1 MAFLAAVAEL
11 STLAN
16 TGLVGAKEVEA
27 TRRVGNEDR
36 AKASAAG
43 VGRVTAVRHQYAEAV
58 GPAIGRMVPAGAIE
72 CPYATPILPRRGTVR
87 D

>member
-1 MAFLAAVAEL
+1 LAAAAEF
-11 STLAN
+11 STFAKAGLLAAN
-16 TGLVGAKEVEA
+16 EVDA

-43 VGRVTAVRHQYAEAV
+43 VGRVTAVRHQYAEAP

-72 CPYATPILPRRGTVR
+72 CPYATALGSRAGESTCRRC
-87 D
+87 